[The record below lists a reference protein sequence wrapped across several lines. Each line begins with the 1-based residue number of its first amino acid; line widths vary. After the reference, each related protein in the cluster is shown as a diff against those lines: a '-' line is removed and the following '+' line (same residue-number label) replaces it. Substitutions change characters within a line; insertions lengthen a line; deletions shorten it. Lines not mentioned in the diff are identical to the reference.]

1 MSLTTLRLKALW
13 LSENQSQPLL
23 TFQTDVDPDT
33 GEKVLTCVLLP
44 QQPCESDRG
53 KRLSI
58 MECIHSSFSLCSM
71 LVNPGG
77 WISLCCN
84 GATFDYNVHQLSH
97 RQSFNAQWFLMTLS
111 HDLLGEAHCV
121 LRPLILSCSICRWR
135 GCAKDQTVAITDWG
149 LSRPLRPSLV
159 MFFRNAVDWTAKEA

>member
-44 QQPCESDRG
+44 QQSCESDRG
-53 KRLSI
+53 KRLFI
-58 MECIHSSFSLCSM
+58 TECVHRSQSFSPCTMPVQEDEFLYVAMVPHS
-71 LVNPGG
+71 
-77 WISLCCN
+77 
-84 GATFDYNVHQLSH
+84 ATLDYNIPHQSSH
-97 RQSFNAQWFLMTLS
+97 RLLVFNALRFLMTLS

-121 LRPLILSCSICRWR
+121 LRPLILSCSICRSDEVVQR
-135 GCAKDQTVAITDWG
+135 ITQW
-149 LSRPLRPSLV
+149 L
-159 MFFRNAVDWTAKEA
+159 